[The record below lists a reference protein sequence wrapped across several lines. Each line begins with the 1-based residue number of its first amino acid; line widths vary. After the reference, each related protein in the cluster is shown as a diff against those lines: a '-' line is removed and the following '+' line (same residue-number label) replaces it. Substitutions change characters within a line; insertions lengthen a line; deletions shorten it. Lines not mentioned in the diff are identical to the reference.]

1 MNIRYKIQSRFS
13 RWNDLLDDP
22 VWYWGIRIAIA
33 VAVPL
38 LFGEL
43 TGQHEAAIWIAIAA
57 ESTALIELR
66 GDAIQRIR
74 ILFGSVCLNVLFA
87 VLGGVIGAFWWLAVF
102 FMFGVG
108 FLSGLFKNLGEKGAA
123 LALSVYVSAV
133 INIAFP
139 ITSPEALLSR
149 TQLFLL
155 GGAWAALVNITAV
168 LFIKEGSPFRRSIE
182 AIWDKVALLAQVSG
196 KGWDNKSKRES
207 LRTLYLTEKGLR
219 DAINS
224 SLSYFETTVD
234 KVKDKNS
241 KLYTLTQ
248 SRKVAVL
255 VGLHVI
261 QLTEYVDLLD
271 KHKIPFKTRLKI
283 FSLYRVTEQLSER
296 MGHFIAHLKE
306 EERLV
311 IHIKI
316 ERLKKVL
323 QQIHLDAADHNYL
336 SAHIAEIDIII
347 NRIIKLFQK
356 ALDLHERHKEKISIR
371 SYTFI
376 ETINILH
383 PRHLWTN
390 IKALVRNDSLTLRY
404 ALRVG
409 ISAMTGYLL
418 QYFIFRDHGYWIP
431 LTAIIVSQPFVNA
444 TLKKGLQRSL
454 GTMIGVLV
462 SSLLLFIPF
471 PTAAQFGLI
480 VISSLFLVYFLKTR
494 YAMATFFITMLLVA
508 MLYLESG
515 FDMSLMLGRILFTA
529 IGSAIAILAGF
540 LFFPTYDKKLL
551 PKFLAEAVEANFRYF
566 KESFYT
572 NNTDQSLWTTFKR
585 DAEIKNSNAF
595 DSVNRYIQ
603 ETIVKRKKGFASS
616 YYLIVHNIR
625 ITRELNAYH
634 TDNEFNDEL
643 MPAHNKELFYQ
654 LLYEIDDLF
663 RDMLRLGRLKGNKFI
678 QNSMIEDYPV
688 NGLKN
693 LTPSEHQ
700 VIHLLKISNELKA
713 IRSSLSTYPAA
724 APPHETGT
732 SATTTNTEHTNNES
746 NEEIAT

>member
-1 MNIRYKIQSRFS
+1 MNIRYKIQSRFHKWS
-13 RWNDLLDDP
+13 EVLEDP
-22 VWYWGIRIAIA
+22 VWYWGLRIAIA
-33 VAVPL
+33 VTVPL

-43 TGQHEAAIWIAIAA
+43 TGRHEAAIWIAIAA
-57 ESTALIELR
+57 ESTALIELK

-87 VLGGVIGAFWWLAVF
+87 ILGGLIGGIWWLAVF

-123 LALSVYVSAV
+123 LALSVYVSAI
-133 INIAFP
+133 INVAFP
-139 ITSPEALLSR
+139 ITSSEALAAR
-149 TQLFLL
+149 TQLFLI
-155 GGAWAALVNITAV
+155 GGAWAALVNIVAV

-207 LRTLYLTEKGLR
+207 LRTLYLTEKSLR

-224 SLSYFETTVD
+224 SLSFFETTVD
-234 KVKDKNS
+234 KVKDNGS

-261 QLTEYVDLLD
+261 QLTEYVDQLD
-271 KHKIPFKTRLKI
+271 KQSIPFRTRLKI
-283 FSLYRVTEQLSER
+283 FSLFRIVEQLSER

-306 EERLV
+306 EEQLV
-311 IHIKI
+311 IRVKI
-316 ERLKKVL
+316 ERLSKVL
-323 QQIHLDAADHNYL
+323 QMIRLDAADNEYMGRHV
-336 SAHIAEIDIII
+336 SEIDIII
-347 NRIIKLFQK
+347 NRIIRLFLK
-356 ALDLHERHKEKISIR
+356 ALDLHSKHREKISIR

-383 PRHLWTN
+383 PRYLWTN
-390 IKALVRNDSLTLRY
+390 IKTLLRNDSLTVRY

-409 ISAMTGYLL
+409 ISAMIGYLL

-471 PTAAQFGLI
+471 PTIAQFGLI
-480 VISSLFLVYFLKTR
+480 LISSLFLVYFLKTR

-508 MLYLESG
+508 MLYVESG

-529 IGSAIAILAGF
+529 IGCAIAILAGF

-566 KESFYT
+566 KETFYN

-585 DAEIKNSNAF
+585 DAEVKNSNAF

-603 ETIVKRKKGFASS
+603 ETIVRRKKGFASS

-643 MPAHNKELFYQ
+643 MPAHNKDLFYQ

-663 RDMLRLGRLKGNKFI
+663 RDILRLGRMKGNKFI
-678 QNSMIEDYPV
+678 RDSMIEDYPV

-700 VIHLLKISNELKA
+700 VIHLLKISNELRA
-713 IRSSLSTYPAA
+713 IRSSLSTDTAALQSLQAKGDAA
-724 APPHETGT
+724 ATDT
-732 SATTTNTEHTNNES
+732 DHTKNEP